1 MNGGWNGTWTQTGNT
16 VKVTNADFNQA
27 LAAGGGTTNIGF
39 VAGYNGP
46 NILPVAFTL
55 NGTVCSAG

>member
-1 MNGGWNGTWTQTGNT
+1 MNGGWNGTWTQTGTT
-16 VKVTNADFNQA
+16 VKLTNADFNA
-27 LAAGGGTTNIGF
+27 SLAPAGGTTNVGF